1 MSASSAVAVPPEPE
15 PTPEPPAPEPTT
27 PEPTPEPTPAPP
39 SGPPPSTPPEDA
51 EEAASVLRRMYDVMR
66 RLDVESRGVI
76 PTATTRRMARRLLGM
91 DN

>member
-1 MSASSAVAVPPEPE
+1 M
-15 PTPEPPAPEPTT
+15 
-27 PEPTPEPTPAPP
+27 
-39 SGPPPSTPPEDA
+39 
-51 EEAASVLRRMYDVMR
+51 LRRMYDVMR